1 MSSTTLPQKMIA
13 IAATAAGGPEV
24 LAPEE
29 RPVPVPGPHEILI
42 KVSAA
47 GLNRGDVVQRRGL
60 YPPPPG
66 ASDIFGLEVAGEVVA
81 RGPKVTR
88 FRPGDR
94 VMSLIAGGGYA
105 QYCAAHEAHT
115 FAIPS
120 RLNMVTAASVPETF
134 MTVWHNVFQRGGLRA
149 GETLL
154 VHGGSSGIG
163 VTAIQLAKAFEATV
177 IATAGSAEK
186 CDICRQLGAD
196 VAINYKTADFVQE
209 VQAVTG
215 GIGAHVILDMVG
227 GTYIGR
233 NFEAA
238 SIEGRIVQI
247 GFMDTSLA
255 KANFSLLMTKRLVYT
270 GSTLRARS
278 VEDKARL
285 AHAVET
291 NAIPLLRQG
300 RYKPII
306 DRTFPLEQA
315 ADAHRRM
322 ESGQHVGKIV
332 LTT

>member
-1 MSSTTLPQKMIA
+1 MIA
-13 IAATAAGGPEV
+13 IAAMAAGGPEV
-24 LAPEE
+24 LVPEE

-66 ASDIFGLEVAGEVVA
+66 ASDIFGLEVAGEVIA
-81 RGPKVTR
+81 KGPKVTR
-88 FRPGDR
+88 FRPGDK
-94 VMSLIAGGGYA
+94 VMSLVAGGGYA
-105 QYCAAHEAHT
+105 QYCVAHEAHT

-134 MTVWHNVFQRGGLRA
+134 MTVWHNVFQRGSLLA

-163 VTAIQLAKAFEATV
+163 VTAIQLAKTFDAKV

-196 VAINYKTADFVQE
+196 VAINYKTSDFVEE
-209 VQAVTG
+209 VHAATG

-227 GTYIGR
+227 GAYIGR
-233 NFEAA
+233 NFAAA
-238 SIEGRIVQI
+238 SVEGRIVQI
-247 GFMDTSLA
+247 GFMDTSLVT
-255 KANFSLLMTKRLVYT
+255 ANFSLLMTKRLLYT

-278 VEDKARL
+278 AEDKARL

-291 NAIPLLRQG
+291 NAIPLLNQG
-300 RYKPII
+300 RYQPII

-322 ESGQHVGKIV
+322 ESGQHIGKIV